1 MHSNTIK
8 DVLKTQGGRPVISAA
23 PDAMVFDA
31 VRLMVEKNIGSL
43 LIIEDGNICGIMS
56 ERDYLRLVTTEGRTA
71 HDTPVHELM
80 TRQVVYV
87 TPETELPE
95 VMAIMTEKRIRHVPV
110 MVGDELMGIVSI
122 GDVVK
127 QIGQNQTA
135 QIRVLEEYIS
145 DDYPGPAPD
154 SHAR

>member
-8 DVLKTQGGRPVISAA
+8 DVLKTQGGRPIISAA

-31 VRLMVEKNIGSL
+31 VRLMVENNIGSL

-87 TPETELPE
+87 TPETKLPE

-110 MVGDELMGIVSI
+110 MVDDKLMGIVSI